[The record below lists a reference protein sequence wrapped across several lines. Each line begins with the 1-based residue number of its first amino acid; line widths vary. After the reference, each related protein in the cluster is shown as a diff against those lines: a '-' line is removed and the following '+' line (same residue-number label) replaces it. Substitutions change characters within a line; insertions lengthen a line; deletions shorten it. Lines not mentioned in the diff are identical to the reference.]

1 MTQLGEML
9 RRERVGRGLTF
20 KEVEQRL
27 HIRSSYLEALEDGQ
41 YDLIP
46 GDVYTKGFIRNYG
59 NFLGL
64 DGASL
69 VEVYKKNYG
78 KQDDLGNLQVKI
90 KDDRPATLHEGAR
103 ISLEEVEGQRR
114 LGPSSN
120 RWLAV
125 LIGLLLVALFAWI
138 IY

>member
-64 DGASL
+64 DGDSL
-69 VEVYKKNYG
+69 VEVYKKTYG
-78 KQDDLGNLQVKI
+78 KPDDLGNLQVKI
-90 KDDRPATLHEGAR
+90 KVERPATLQEGAR

-114 LGPSSN
+114 LGSSSN

-125 LIGLLLVALFAWI
+125 LIGLLLLALLAWI